1 MNVLFLMKNTGM
13 SERLGLMGLSA
24 LLKRDGHDTKLVV
37 AESLSDEEILR
48 EVASYEPD
56 VLAYSIMTGEHRYHM

>member
-37 AESLSDEEILR
+37 AGK
-48 EVASYEPD
+48 P
-56 VLAYSIMTGEHRYHM
+56 